1 MMATETRVQKFFP
14 GGVRVAF
21 RQSVR
26 EPLRPDA
33 ITLNLHGESE
43 PAEVVMT
50 VRQAL
55 ALMTALSQAVEQFCE
70 RRDVAAALA
79 RTDPLGV

>member
-1 MMATETRVQKFFP
+1 MATENGVQKFFP

-33 ITLNLHGESE
+33 ITLNLHGQTE

-50 VRQAL
+50 VRQTL
-55 ALMTALSQAVEQFCE
+55 ALIAALSGAVEQFCK

-79 RTDPLGV
+79 RTDPLEV